1 MTETRKPHVRTL
13 IGNAG
18 DLMLQ
23 DIGGDVKSRKNI
35 SVPTV
40 NFVVRSKRRRSI
52 MLSRSKN
59 FQVPSSRRFVLL
71 LKNSLRANTLS
82 NNIDGRGMEHG
93 AKQRKTSDTVA
104 ELNKIVEE
112 EGPDGEKLKQ
122 ELSGCQHFLL
132 DTEMEMG
139 NIRYLTSI
147 CPQIFHE
154 KLEEV

>member
-1 MTETRKPHVRTL
+1 MTETRKSNVRTV

-40 NFVVRSKRRRSI
+40 TFVVGSKRRRSI

-71 LKNSLRANTLS
+71 VKKSLRANTLS
-82 NNIDGRGMEHG
+82 NNIDGRGMDYG
-93 AKQRKTSDTVA
+93 AEQRKISKTVA

-112 EGPDGEKLKQ
+112 EGQDGEKLKQ

-132 DTEMEMG
+132 DTEMENG
-139 NIRYLTSI
+139 RHKVFNFYLSTDI
-147 CPQIFHE
+147 YRE
-154 KLEEV
+154 A

>member
-1 MTETRKPHVRTL
+1 MTETRKSNVRTV

-23 DIGGDVKSRKNI
+23 DIGGDVNSRKNI

-40 NFVVRSKRRRSI
+40 TFVVRSKRRRSI

-59 FQVPSSRRFVLL
+59 FQIPSSRRFVLL
-71 LKNSLRANTLS
+71 VKKSLRANTLS
-82 NNIDGRGMEHG
+82 NNIAE
-93 AKQRKTSDTVA
+93 QRIISDTVA

-132 DTEMEMG
+132 DTEMENG
-139 NIRYLTSI
+139 RHKVFNFYLSTDI
-147 CPQIFHE
+147 YRE
-154 KLEEV
+154 A